1 MPATIPQWSFAQM
14 PPPFGSNSGAP
25 PVGLLCGYRLSGAY
39 SSVETRRSDRR
50 LHRRH
55 RRSHQ
60 RGRRRVGNA
69 GACCRRKSLPGSS
82 AGQNCPGGVFRIGQ
96 IFRRAPKRRRNRA
109 RSPRQLT
116 APKKFYCGP
125 YLGSFCIR
133 SASSSVRIFMPSTA
147 NNSIVA
153 VFRSNADA
161 QAAATDLQAAGI
173 PRSDIY
179 VETSSSGQ
187 TTSQSKSTMHEG
199 GIKGWFKSI
208 FGDEDDADR
217 DQYERAISEGNT
229 LLVVDADDDEIS
241 TVEEILNRHSPVE
254 VSQGEERTQVGA
266 ATREGRTQANNTQG
280 RSVPVVQEDMQVG
293 KRRVLRGNVRV
304 YSRVVSQPVEET
316 VRLREEHVRVERQ
329 PVNRPATEADLAA
342 GQEKVIE
349 VQEFAEEPVIG
360 KQARVV
366 EEVRV
371 GKDVTERTETVRD
384 TLRHTEVN
392 VEQTPGKT
400 GASPAFDDSDFRTD
414 FQNRYAAS
422 GATYDTYLPAYRYGY
437 EMASDPRYQGRSFDG
452 VESDLRTDYG
462 RRYPNS
468 TWEKMKDAIRYGW
481 NRVTGK
487 TKAAANR

>member
-1 MPATIPQWSFAQM
+1 
-14 PPPFGSNSGAP
+14 
-25 PVGLLCGYRLSGAY
+25 
-39 SSVETRRSDRR
+39 
-50 LHRRH
+50 
-55 RRSHQ
+55 
-60 RGRRRVGNA
+60 
-69 GACCRRKSLPGSS
+69 
-82 AGQNCPGGVFRIGQ
+82 
-96 IFRRAPKRRRNRA
+96 
-109 RSPRQLT
+109 
-116 APKKFYCGP
+116 
-125 YLGSFCIR
+125 
-133 SASSSVRIFMPSTA
+133 MPSTA